1 MSFAMNLHPHRDPAC
16 WERTRIRLGWRPT
29 DGGIDFDALP
39 FGPGDSTAGSEI
51 ELQAVVIGSRETVDL
66 PRTIEASGFYA
77 NLQKRSAAQDTPKRA
92 LRALGRFLE
101 QNPDNVW
108 ENSWVRFPRR
118 LLNEAARDVLERD
131 LLADKSN
138 PHAGPRSDGHRF
150 VSEGEGDPILRVPVS
165 YLLKLAL
172 ADAAGSGDLAPSMQ
186 STARRMME
194 HFLSDNTS
202 PESFSFHV
210 VSKPAQATL
219 GQALARETSLRFLM
233 TQLLTAYANDRFQ
246 LRRTGQQAVVYFS
259 PHPAVRQKQLNDC
272 IPDAYYRDLFMSP
285 CLSGWDRG
293 ESKHDYMRLCHEVL
307 SRSHL
312 NAVAKV
318 RDAGLIASNVVMLP
332 NTSNISLANNG
343 IHVTL
348 GSRRLGGLMRDE
360 RSGFGRAE
368 EKAVGDLVTK
378 VFEHFL
384 PLFIGTYSCAPYRLD
399 FADFHAEKAVSF
411 LPHELDFTHLRML
424 WRRWK
429 KKARVSLLGQPM
441 IPSGYECIDKMMAF
455 VFRLKGDLVPD
466 FRLIDYL
473 VAPLSTD
480 QSPALDGTLGN
491 TDRLKRDLA
500 DQGVFD
506 PRMSLYSF
514 YRARLYEQTGF
525 SGFEGRHYSLCESIR
540 DDLAKA
546 VDLQTLITA
555 LAFKLIAKGAVCHE
569 DIPDDPTIESERRQI
584 IFGAAIGVP
593 TFFVHARTGNRFI
606 RRILENTKNTRQ
618 SRRYPGH
625 VRVHH
630 HEYRLA
636 LLTMIRGEAA
646 DLVESLDA
654 APMLADLEDRLRSA
668 GAGAAQ
674 RVTQGILGEL
684 RKRSP
689 FAVAAL
695 PFNRAAEQ
703 FYRTTLRHRH
713 IREAIDTLRTEWRT
727 DQARWRPLWAQAMPQ
742 QLYRQNPMRLLNA
755 VEHGLI
761 ENQAEMPH
769 VTAMIHLLIGL
780 VHTEVTGG
788 SIQESDIS
796 SASETKQTE
805 TETVAAC

>member
-1 MSFAMNLHPHRDPAC
+1 MSLVMNNHPHRDPTR
-16 WERTRIRLGWRPT
+16 WEQTRMHLGWRP
-29 DGGIDFDALP
+29 DRGDIDMNSLP
-39 FGPGDSTAGSEI
+39 FGPEDTTAGSEI
-51 ELQAVVIGSRETVDL
+51 ELQAVVIGSRQTVDL
-66 PRTIEASGFYA
+66 PRTIEASSFYA
-77 NLQKRSAAQDTPKRA
+77 NLQKRSAAQDTPRLA
-92 LRALGRFLE
+92 LRALQRFLE

-108 ENSWVRFPRR
+108 DNSWVRFPRR
-118 LLNEAARDVLERD
+118 LLGQTACGVLERD

-150 VSEGEGDPILRVPVS
+150 LTDCLSDPVLRVPVS

-172 ADAAGSGDLAPSMQ
+172 ADAAGSDGLPPSMQ
-186 STARRMME
+186 ATARRMME
-194 HFLSDNTS
+194 HFLSDNSS
-202 PESFSFHV
+202 PESFSFHIV
-210 VSKPAQATL
+210 TGGKQATL

-246 LRRTGQQAVVYFS
+246 LQQTGQQAVVYFS

-272 IPDAYYRDLFMSP
+272 IPDAFYRDLFMSP

-318 RDAGLIASNVVMLP
+318 RDAGLITSNVVMLP

-343 IHVTL
+343 IHVSI
-348 GSRRLGGLMRDE
+348 GSRRLGALMSDNQ
-360 RSGFGRAE
+360 SGFGRAE
-368 EKAVGDLVTK
+368 EKAVGDLVSK

-441 IPSGYECIDKMMAF
+441 IPSGYEFIDRMMAF

-480 QSPALDGTLGN
+480 ESPALDGTIGN

-500 DQGVFD
+500 DQGIFD
-506 PRMSLYSF
+506 SRMSLYSF
-514 YRARLYEQTGF
+514 YRARLHEQMGF

-555 LAFKLIAKGAVCHE
+555 MAFKLIAKGDVTHA

-584 IFGAAIGVP
+584 IFGTAIGVP
-593 TFFVHARTGNRFI
+593 TFFVRSQTGNRFI
-606 RRILENTKNTRQ
+606 RRILEGTKQTRL

-625 VRVHH
+625 VRVYH

-636 LLTMIRGEAA
+636 LLEMIRKQTPE
-646 DLVESLDA
+646 LIESMNA
-654 APMLADLEDRLRSA
+654 APMLADLEDRLRSSDRS
-668 GAGAAQ
+668 AAQ
-674 RVTQGILGEL
+674 RVTKGILGEL
-684 RKRSP
+684 RKRDP

-713 IREAIDTLRTEWRT
+713 IREAIDALRTQW
-727 DQARWRPLWAQAMPQ
+727 QADPQPCSAFWDRVMPTPL
-742 QLYRQNPMRLLNA
+742 RQENPLAFLDA
-755 VEHGLI
+755 VEQGLI
-761 ENQAEMPH
+761 TNQIEMQRT
-769 VTAMIHLLIGL
+769 TAMIHLLIGL
-780 VHTEVTGG
+780 VHLETTSSTV
-788 SIQESDIS
+788 ESAVD
-796 SASETKQTE
+796 
-805 TETVAAC
+805 VAAGANESVQVEAAVVG

>member
-1 MSFAMNLHPHRDPAC
+1 MSFAMPHHPHKDPAH
-16 WERTRIRLGWRPT
+16 WERTRIRLGWWPDR
-29 DGGIDFDALP
+29 GGIDFDALP

-66 PRTIEASGFYA
+66 PRTIEASSFFA

-92 LRALGRFLE
+92 LRALQRFLE

-108 ENSWVRFPRR
+108 DNSWVRFPRR
-118 LLNEAARDVLERD
+118 LLSDAARGVLERD

-150 VSEGEGDPILRVPVS
+150 VSQGESEPILRVPVS

-172 ADAAGSGDLAPSMQ
+172 ADAAGTGDLPLSMH

-202 PESFSFHV
+202 PESFSFYV
-210 VSKPAQATL
+210 VSKPPRATL

-246 LRRTGQQAVVYFS
+246 LQQSGQQAVVYFS

-343 IHVTL
+343 IHITL
-348 GSRRLGGLMRDE
+348 GSRRLGELMRDE

-378 VFEHFL
+378 VFEYFL

-399 FADFHAEKAVSF
+399 FADFHAEKALSF

-441 IPSGYECIDKMMAF
+441 IPSGYECIDKLMAF

-466 FRLIDYL
+466 FRLLDYL

-500 DQGVFD
+500 DQGIFD
-506 PRMSLYSF
+506 QRMSLYSF
-514 YRARLYEQTGF
+514 YRARLYEQMGF
-525 SGFEGRHYSLCESIR
+525 CGFEGRHYSLCESIR
-540 DDLAKA
+540 DDMAKA

-555 LAFKLIAKGAVCHE
+555 MAFKLIAKGTVTHA

-584 IFGAAIGVP
+584 IFGTAIGVP
-593 TFFVHARTGNRFI
+593 TFFVRAQTGNRFI
-606 RRILENTKNTRQ
+606 RRILETTQNTRQ

-625 VRVHH
+625 LRVYHH
-630 HEYRLA
+630 DYRLA
-636 LLTMIRGEAA
+636 LLGMIRSEAPE
-646 DLVESLDA
+646 LVESLNA
-654 APMLADLEDRLRSA
+654 GPMLADLEDRLRSA
-668 GAGAAQ
+668 DGTAAQ
-674 RVTQGILGEL
+674 RVTKGILGEL
-684 RKRSP
+684 RKHDP
-689 FAVAAL
+689 FLVAAL

-713 IREAIDTLRTEWRT
+713 IREAIDTLRTEWRL
-727 DQARWRPLWAQAMPQ
+727 DQDRWRPLWTQIMPQ
-742 QLYRQNPMRLLNA
+742 QWRKQDPMQLLDT
-755 VEHGLI
+755 VEQGLMT
-761 ENQAEMPH
+761 NQTEMPH
-769 VTAMIHLLIGL
+769 VIAMIHLLIGV
-780 VHTEVTGG
+780 VHVEGH
-788 SIQESDIS
+788 ES
-796 SASETKQTE
+796 SATAKDSAPIDASEPME
-805 TETVAAC
+805 AEAISAH